1 MFQSERDSFVKS
13 RDWYRDQ
20 MHAAQ
25 ESRSAIQ
32 HELISLQS
40 ESASKSNQIEKLKVE
55 LLGTNKTLED
65 EREKGLH
72 EKEDMKRQLE
82 ELEVCFSFNLTQN
95 MTNNFWKVLIAF
107 ASANVG
113 LPIFIY
119 RLF

>member
-1 MFQSERDSFVKS
+1 
-13 RDWYRDQ
+13 

-55 LLGTNKTLED
+55 MLGTNKTLED
-65 EREKGLH
+65 EREKALH

-82 ELEVCFSFNLTQN
+82 EFLDFYKRQKTSILDKFLHKDNIGTYLSTPK
-95 MTNNFWKVLIAF
+95 F
-107 ASANVG
+107 
-113 LPIFIY
+113 
-119 RLF
+119 R

>member
-65 EREKGLH
+65 EREKALH

-82 ELEVCFSFNLTQN
+82 ELEVCFVQVIIFPSSSFY
-95 MTNNFWKVLIAF
+95 MWE
-107 ASANVG
+107 S
-113 LPIFIY
+113 Y
-119 RLF
+119 S

>member
-55 LLGTNKTLED
+55 ILGTNKTLED
-65 EREKGLH
+65 EREKALH

-82 ELEVCFSFNLTQN
+82 ELEVCFVQVI
-95 MTNNFWKVLIAF
+95 NFPSIT
-107 ASANVG
+107 
-113 LPIFIY
+113 
-119 RLF
+119 